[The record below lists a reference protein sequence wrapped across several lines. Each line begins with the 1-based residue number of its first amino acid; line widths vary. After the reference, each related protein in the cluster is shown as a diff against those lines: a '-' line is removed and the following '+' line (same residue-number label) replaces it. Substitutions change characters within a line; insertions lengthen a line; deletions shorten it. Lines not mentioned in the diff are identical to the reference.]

1 MSMAHHDVSHHDAH
15 EGAGVGHEERDVT
28 FPPVVIGLVGL
39 AVLGI
44 VSALLMFGFFQ
55 LLGSQQARLSPPPSD
70 LAQRYGRQEPPAP
83 RLQPDPVQDLKDM
96 RAEENALLTTY
107 GWVDRS
113 AGVVRV
119 PVQRAMELLVR
130 RGLPA
135 RPEAKP

>member
-1 MSMAHHDVSHHDAH
+1 MEPHDVSHHDAQS
-15 EGAGVGHEERDVT
+15 GAGVGHEERDVT
-28 FPPVVIGLVGL
+28 FPPVVVGLVGL

-55 LLGSQQARLSPPPSD
+55 LLGTRAARLDPPASE

-83 RLQPDPVQDLKDM
+83 RLQPDPLKDLADM
-96 RAEENALLTTY
+96 RAEENAVLDTY

-113 AGVVRV
+113 AGAVRV
-119 PVQRAMELLVR
+119 PVRRAMELLVQ

>member
-1 MSMAHHDVSHHDAH
+1 MAHHDVSHHDAP

-28 FPPVVIGLVGL
+28 FRPVVLGLIGL

-44 VSALLMFGFFQ
+44 VSAVLMYGFFQ
-55 LLGSQQARLSPPPSD
+55 VLGSREARLGLPPSD

-83 RLQPDPVQDLKDM
+83 RLQPDPRRDLVDM
-96 RAEENALLTTY
+96 RAEEPAVLNTY

-119 PVQRAMELLVR
+119 PVQRAMELLVQ

>member
-1 MSMAHHDVSHHDAH
+1 MAHHDGSHHDAP

-44 VSALLMFGFFQ
+44 VSAVLMYGFFQ
-55 LLGSQQARLSPPPSD
+55 VLGTRAARQGTPPSE

-119 PVQRAMELLVR
+119 PVQRAMELLVQ

>member
-1 MSMAHHDVSHHDAH
+1 MAHHDGSHDEAH
-15 EGAGVGHEERDVT
+15 ASAGVGHEERDVT
-28 FPPVVIGLVGL
+28 FPPVVAGLIGL

-55 LLGSQQARLSPPPSD
+55 FLGARAARLDPPESA

-83 RLQPDPVQDLKDM
+83 RVQPDPLQDLTDM
-96 RAEENALLTTY
+96 RAEENAVLTTY

-113 AGVVRV
+113 AGVVRL
-119 PVQRAMELLVR
+119 PVRRAMDLLVQ